1 MKVVR
6 TEPLRNTSI
15 TTLCA
20 KSFYHAE
27 TDAAIYKH
35 AEKLSGDLW
44 RAGVAWKVEFHPKY
58 GTATATVTDAD
69 GDEHCYIHD
78 YAIVALAGA
87 AEMAS
92 GRRVTMDYEP
102 FGVGH
107 YQDAPASMVDYEAEH
122 IIGARV
128 TIG

>member
-15 TTLCA
+15 TTLEA
-20 KSFYHAE
+20 AAFYDAE
-27 TDAAIYKH
+27 TDAALYKH

-69 GDEHCYIHD
+69 GEEWFYSHD
-78 YAIVALAGA
+78 YTIVALAGA

-92 GRRVTMDYEP
+92 GRRAEVQVGNTIHLVPASIADYEK
-102 FGVGH
+102 GRL
-107 YQDAPASMVDYEAEH
+107 EKE
-122 IIGARV
+122 
-128 TIG
+128 

>member
-15 TTLCA
+15 TTLEA
-20 KSFYHAE
+20 AAFYDEYH
-27 TDAAIYKH
+27 DRSIHKY

-44 RAGVAWKVEFHPKY
+44 RAGVEYEVTASKDGAW
-58 GTATATVTDAD
+58 ARVTDAD
-69 GDEHCYIHD
+69 GEEWFYSHD

-92 GRRVTMDYEP
+92 GRRAEVQ
-102 FGVGH
+102 VGNTIH
-107 YQDAPASMVDYEAEH
+107 LVPASIAEYEKE
-122 IIGARV
+122 RLEKE
-128 TIG
+128 

>member
-27 TDAAIYKH
+27 TDAALYKH
-35 AEKLSGDLW
+35 AEQLFGDLW
-44 RAGVAWKVEFHPKY
+44 RAGVYFHVCHYCGSTAEVE
-58 GTATATVTDAD
+58 DAD
-69 GDEHCYIHD
+69 GVSWKYFHD
-78 YAIVALAGA
+78 YPVVALAGA

-92 GRRVTMDYEP
+92 GRRAEIQIGNTRVKLL
-102 FGVGH
+102 V
-107 YQDAPASMVDYEAEH
+107 PASMADYEKERFAKE
-122 IIGARV
+122 
-128 TIG
+128 

>member
-27 TDAAIYKH
+27 TDGAIYKH

-44 RAGVAWKVEFHPKY
+44 RAGVEYEVLQTKDGAW
-58 GTATATVTDAD
+58 ARVTDAD
-69 GDEHCYIHD
+69 GEEWFYSHD

-92 GRRVTMDYEP
+92 GRRVEVQVGNTIHLVPTSIADYEK
-102 FGVGH
+102 
-107 YQDAPASMVDYEAEH
+107 ERLEKE
-122 IIGARV
+122 
-128 TIG
+128 